1 MDRPTGG
8 SYLPTATLFGRN
20 LEPRGERLAT
30 AVKAE
35 SSTDRDLLERFEAGD
50 RRALARALSWV
61 ENQRPGFERLLHAL
75 HGRLGHAYRVGITG
89 PPGAGKSTLTEKYAL
104 RLRERGLKVGIL
116 AVDPS
121 SPFTGGALLGDRIRM
136 QDLTL
141 DEGTFI
147 RSMASRGRLGGLA
160 TTSLEAADLIE
171 AFGFDVVVHETVGV
185 GQTERDIVSA
195 ADTTVV
201 VLVPESGDA
210 IQAMKAGLMEIADVF
225 VVNKADRPGADK
237 LARALKATLGLRA
250 ASPDG
255 WIPPIVRTV
264 AVEGQGVEELE
275 RAIEAHR
282 EHGRKTG
289 ALDKKRGQRA
299 AERVRDIVAR
309 RCEREVWVE
318 RGGERLLAQGL
329 ERIAAGQTTP
339 YALADEIARAA
350 DIGDS
355 GGGKR

>member
-1 MDRPTGG
+1 LDG
-8 SYLPTATLFGRN
+8 N
-20 LEPRGERLAT
+20 LEPRGEGLAT
-30 AVKAE
+30 ASNTE
-35 SSTDRDLLERFEAGD
+35 TSTDRELLERFEAGD

-104 RLRERGLKVGIL
+104 RLRRRGLKVGIL

-160 TTSLEAADLIE
+160 TTSLEAADLVE
-171 AFGFDVVVHETVGV
+171 AFGFDVVIHETVGV

-237 LARALKATLGLRA
+237 LARAIRATLGLRSAPA
-250 ASPDG
+250 AG
-255 WIPPIVRTV
+255 WTPPIVRTV
-264 AVEGQGVEELE
+264 AVEGKGIEELD

-282 EHGRKTG
+282 EHGRSTG
-289 ALDKKRGQRA
+289 ALEGKRRQRA

-318 RGGERLLAQGL
+318 RGGDGLLAQGL
-329 ERIAAGQTTP
+329 ERIAAGETTP

-350 DIGDS
+350 DIGD

>member
-1 MDRPTGG
+1 V
-8 SYLPTATLFGRN
+8 
-20 LEPRGERLAT
+20 AT
-30 AVKAE
+30 AARTE
-35 SSTDRDLLERFEAGD
+35 SSPERDLLERFEAGD

-61 ENQRPGFERLLHAL
+61 ENQRPGFEDLLHAL
-75 HGRLGHAYRVGITG
+75 HGRMGQAYRVGVTG

-104 RLRERGLKVGIL
+104 RLRGRGRKVGIL

-121 SPFTGGALLGDRIRM
+121 SPYTGGALLGDRIRM
-136 QDLTL
+136 QELIL

-160 TTSLEAADLIE
+160 TTSLEAADLLD
-171 AFGFDVVVHETVGV
+171 AFGYDVVIHETVGV
-185 GQTERDIVSA
+185 GQTERDVVSA

-237 LARALKATLGLRA
+237 LARALKSTLGFRA
-250 ASPDG
+250 ASEDG
-255 WIPPIVRTV
+255 WMPPIVRAV
-264 AVEGQGVEELE
+264 ATEGQGIEELD

-282 EHGRKTG
+282 EHGFKTG
-289 ALDKKRGQRA
+289 ALERKRGQRA

-309 RCEREVWVE
+309 RCEHRVWVE
-318 RGGERLLAQGL
+318 LGGERILASGL
-329 ERIAAGQTTP
+329 ARIAAGETTP

-350 DIGDS
+350 DIGDTS
-355 GGGKR
+355 DRGGETR

>member
-1 MDRPTGG
+1 M
-8 SYLPTATLFGRN
+8 
-20 LEPRGERLAT
+20 AT
-30 AVKAE
+30 ASRTEPSA
-35 SSTDRDLLERFEAGD
+35 DPDLLERFESGD

-61 ENQRPGFERLLHAL
+61 ENQRSGFEDLLHAV

-89 PPGAGKSTLTEKYAL
+89 PPGAGKSTLTEKYVQG
-104 RLRERGLKVGIL
+104 LRERGLKVGIL

-136 QDLTL
+136 QDLIL
-141 DEGTFI
+141 DEGVFI

-160 TTSLEAADLIE
+160 TTSLEAADLLE

-201 VLVPESGDA
+201 VLVPESGDS

-237 LARALKATLGLRA
+237 MARALRATLGLRS
-250 ASPDG
+250 ASRDG
-255 WIPPIVRTV
+255 WEPPILRTV
-264 AVEGQGVEELE
+264 ATDGQGIPELAE
-275 RAIEAHR
+275 AIEAHR
-282 EHGRKTG
+282 EHGRRSG
-289 ALDKKRGQRA
+289 ALERKRRERA
-299 AERVRDIVAR
+299 EERVRDIVAR
-309 RCEREVWVE
+309 RCERRVWAE
-318 RGGERLLAQGL
+318 RGGEDLLAAGL
-329 ERIAAGQTTP
+329 DRIAAGDTTP

-350 DIGDS
+350 DIDDQS
-355 GGGKR
+355 ETGGE

>member
-1 MDRPTGG
+1 LDG
-8 SYLPTATLFGRN
+8 N
-20 LEPRGERLAT
+20 LDPRGEGLAT
-30 AVKAE
+30 AVRTE
-35 SSTDRDLLERFEAGD
+35 SSTDRELLERFEAGD

-61 ENQRPGFERLLHAL
+61 ENQRPGFEDLLHAL

-104 RLRERGLKVGIL
+104 RLRERGLTIGIL

-141 DEGTFI
+141 AEGVFI

-160 TTSLEAADLIE
+160 TTSLEAADLVE
-171 AFGFDVVVHETVGV
+171 AFGFDVVIHETVGV
-185 GQTERDIVSA
+185 GQTERDVVSA

-201 VLVPESGDA
+201 VLVPESGDS

-250 ASPDG
+250 APEDG
-255 WIPPIVRTV
+255 WEPPIVRTV
-264 AVEGQGVEELE
+264 AIEGRGIDELDA
-275 RAIEAHR
+275 AIEAHR

-289 ALDKKRGQRA
+289 ALAEKRAARA

-309 RCEREVWVE
+309 RCERQVWIE
-318 RGGERLLAQGL
+318 RGGEALLAAGL
-329 ERIAAGQTTP
+329 ERIAAGETTP

-350 DIGDS
+350 DIDEPADS
-355 GGGKR
+355 KE

>member
-1 MDRPTGG
+1 
-8 SYLPTATLFGRN
+8 
-20 LEPRGERLAT
+20 LAT
-30 AVKAE
+30 AAKTR
-35 SSTDRDLLERFEAGD
+35 SPDRELLGRFEAGD

-61 ENQRPGFERLLHAL
+61 ENQRPGFEGLLHSL

-89 PPGAGKSTLTEKYAL
+89 PPGAGKSTLTEKYVL
-104 RLRERGLKVGIL
+104 RLRERDLKVGIL

-141 DEGTFI
+141 DEGVFI

-160 TTSLEAADLIE
+160 TTSLEAADLVE
-171 AFGFDVVVHETVGV
+171 AFGFDVVIHETVGV
-185 GQTERDIVSA
+185 GQTERDVVSA

-201 VLVPESGDA
+201 VLVPESGDS

-250 ASPDG
+250 APDDG
-255 WIPPIVRTV
+255 WEPPIVRTV
-264 AVEGQGVEELE
+264 AVEGQGIDELDD
-275 RAIEAHR
+275 AIEAHR
-282 EHGRKTG
+282 EHGRNTG
-289 ALDKKRGQRA
+289 ALSKKRAARA

-309 RCEREVWVE
+309 RSERRVWIE
-318 RGGERLLAQGL
+318 RGGEALLAEGL

-350 DIGDS
+350 DIDEPAGPE
-355 GGGKR
+355 GVTP

>member
-1 MDRPTGG
+1 
-8 SYLPTATLFGRN
+8 
-20 LEPRGERLAT
+20 LAT
-30 AVKAE
+30 AAKTRSPE
-35 SSTDRDLLERFEAGD
+35 RELLDRFEAGD
-50 RRALARALSWV
+50 RRALARALTWV
-61 ENQRPGFERLLHAL
+61 ENQRPGFEDLLHYL

-104 RLRERGLKVGIL
+104 WLRERGVRIGIL

-141 DEGTFI
+141 DEGVFI

-160 TTSLEAADLIE
+160 TTSLEAADLVE
-171 AFGFDVVVHETVGV
+171 AFGFDVVIHETVGV

-237 LARALKATLGLRA
+237 LARALKATLGLKA
-250 ASPDG
+250 AVEDG
-255 WIPPIVRTV
+255 WTPPIVRTV
-264 AVEGQGVEELE
+264 AVEGKGVDELDQ
-275 RAIEAHR
+275 AIEAHK
-282 EHGRKTG
+282 EHGRQTG
-289 ALDKKRGQRA
+289 ALARKRGQRA
-299 AERVRDIVAR
+299 AERVRDIVSR
-309 RCEREVWVE
+309 RCERMVWQE
-318 RGGERLLAQGL
+318 RGGERMLAHGL
-329 ERIAAGQTTP
+329 ERIAAGETTP

-350 DIGDS
+350 DIEHRNEGET
-355 GGGKR
+355 R

>member
-1 MDRPTGG
+1 M
-8 SYLPTATLFGRN
+8 
-20 LEPRGERLAT
+20 AT
-30 AVKAE
+30 AAKTRSPDGE
-35 SSTDRDLLERFEAGD
+35 LLGRFEAGD

-61 ENQRPGFERLLHAL
+61 ENQRPGFESLLHSL

-89 PPGAGKSTLTEKYAL
+89 PPGAGKSTLTEKYVL
-104 RLRERGLKVGIL
+104 RLRERDLKVGIL

-141 DEGTFI
+141 DEGVFI

-160 TTSLEAADLIE
+160 TTSLEAADLVE
-171 AFGFDVVVHETVGV
+171 AFGFDVVIHETVGV
-185 GQTERDIVSA
+185 GQTERDVVSA

-201 VLVPESGDA
+201 VLVPESGDS

-250 ASPDG
+250 APADG
-255 WIPPIVRTV
+255 WEPPIIRTV
-264 AVEGQGVEELE
+264 AVDGQGIDELDA
-275 RAIEAHR
+275 AIEAHR

-289 ALDKKRGQRA
+289 ALAKKRAARA

-309 RCEREVWVE
+309 RAERRVWIE
-318 RGGERLLAQGL
+318 RGGEARLAAGL
-329 ERIAAGQTTP
+329 ERIAAGETTP

-350 DIGDS
+350 DIDEPAGPE
-355 GGGKR
+355 GVTP